1 MITLINGCSNTVG
14 DDLHPGECWSDL
26 YTEASPN
33 NVVNIAR
40 SGQSN
45 HLICRETIRCL
56 ELNSEIQSIVIMF
69 TSFYRT
75 EIYRNPERLH
85 KNRIKCITYPG
96 TKDPAK
102 ILKDMLPPN
111 KFPDDWWNER
121 TQKAFRDWFEVQDMR
136 NFQEKDC
143 YDMFCLQQYCENNN
157 IKYKFLWCYEFPL
170 VHIPLLNG
178 TKLDIS
184 TKQEEYYYSN
194 YIGNTFCKNEN
205 INLMKFWVNNYGN
218 GDYKSEV
225 HRCNGH
231 FSADVHKGFFE
242 NIKHTL

>member
-26 YTEASPN
+26 YTESSPN

-45 HLICRETIRCL
+45 HLICCETIRCL
-56 ELNSEIQSIVIMF
+56 ELNSEIQSIVVMF
-69 TSFYRT
+69 TAFYRT
-75 EIYRNPERLH
+75 EIYQ
-85 KNRIKCITYPG
+85 KNTIKHITYPG

-102 ILKDMLPPN
+102 ILKDSLPPN
-111 KFPDDWWNER
+111 NFPNDWWNER
-121 TQKAFRDWFEVQDMR
+121 TQKAFKDWFEVQDMR

-143 YDMFCLQQYCENNN
+143 YDMFCLQQYCEYNN

-170 VHIPLLNG
+170 VHIPLLDG

-184 TKQEEYYYSN
+184 TKQEQYYYSN
-194 YIGNTFCKNEN
+194 YIGNTFCKDEN
-205 INLMKFWVNNYGN
+205 INLMKFWVHNYGN
-218 GDYKSEV
+218 GDYHSEV
-225 HRCNGH
+225 HRLNGH
-231 FSADVHKGFFE
+231 FSADVHKAFFE
-242 NIKHTL
+242 NIKHIL